1 MDVLRV
7 PMTGGTPQL
16 LLRDNIADTVRCAQ
30 APATICAI
38 ATGPDKKHLVFTSFD
53 PVLGRGAE
61 LARFEVEPDVHYT
74 WAISPDATRIA
85 ILKRGTADIHV
96 LSIKTH
102 EDHKITVQHW
112 NNLLSLDWTA
122 DGKGLFTSSMQPSG
136 VLLHVD
142 LQGHADILWE
152 PKGTQMPWAVPS
164 PDGRHVAMPGYAQN
178 SNAWM
183 MQNF

>member
-1 MDVLRV
+1 
-7 PMTGGTPQL
+7 
-16 LLRDNIADTVRCAQ
+16 
-30 APATICAI
+30 
-38 ATGPDKKHLVFTSFD
+38 
-53 PVLGRGAE
+53 
-61 LARFEVEPDVHYT
+61 
-74 WAISPDATRIA
+74 
-85 ILKRGTADIHV
+85 V

-102 EDHKITVQHW
+102 VDHKISVQHW

-152 PKGTQMPWAVPS
+152 PKGTKMPWAVPS